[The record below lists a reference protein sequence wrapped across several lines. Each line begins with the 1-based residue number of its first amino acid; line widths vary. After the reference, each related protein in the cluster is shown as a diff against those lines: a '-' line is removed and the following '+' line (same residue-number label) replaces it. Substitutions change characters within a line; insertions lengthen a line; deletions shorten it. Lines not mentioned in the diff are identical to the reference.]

1 MRARLSKLPDLEKS
15 LARIFSDSVK
25 HSVKAIYFE
34 DVNLAKMKEFRS
46 LLTVFGEM
54 NNTLEIFSKLGED
67 LTSKRL
73 ISLVTVQ
80 EEGGLVPD
88 NIRESVEEF
97 DSLIVWKS
105 VAGPTSARIEVP
117 EPKTGIDPEF
127 DAANEA
133 VNLIKEELEEFC
145 ATMQK

>member
-1 MRARLSKLPDLEKS
+1 
-15 LARIFSDSVK
+15 
-25 HSVKAIYFE
+25 
-34 DVNLAKMKEFRS
+34 MKEFRS
-46 LLTVFGEM
+46 LLTVFSEM

-88 NIRESVEEF
+88 NIREAVEEF

-105 VAGPTSARIEVP
+105 VAGPTSAMIQVP